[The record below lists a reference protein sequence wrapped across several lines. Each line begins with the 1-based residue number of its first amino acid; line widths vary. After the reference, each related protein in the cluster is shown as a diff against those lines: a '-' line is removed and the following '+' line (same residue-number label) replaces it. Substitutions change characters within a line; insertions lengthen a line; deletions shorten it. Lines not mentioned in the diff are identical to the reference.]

1 MNLYVIS
8 NINLDSFKDELL
20 STKIDNVSFA
30 GYNQYINELIDVNS
44 NLNKKKYDL
53 VFFHLDGDQL
63 FKFSIENDEFIYDDD
78 TFIYFINS
86 LSKFLAE
93 NSNTNIII
101 SGINISSITSY
112 NNLDSFVKNSFF
124 EIQFST
130 NKKIKELSR
139 KYTNLHYFD
148 FPSIVSKFGETQL
161 IDYKFWYLGRIKYS
175 HFGMKIISNYFTSLI
190 NGIFGSTK
198 KVLVL
203 DLDNTLWGG
212 VIGEDGLDGI
222 ELSEDGI
229 GKIFRDFQNEIL
241 KLKSLGILL
250 AICSKN
256 NSSDVDEVFENH
268 KMMLL
273 KSDDFTVKKINWQN
287 KSNNIREIASELNL
301 GLDSIVFIDDNPVER
316 EFVKKSIPEVNVP
329 DFPVEIF
336 NLKDW
341 FINDVIYRYF
351 SKISISNED
360 VNKKSQYERNIKR
373 VKEKDISLSLEDY
386 LKGLKM
392 KIKLTLDDRNSIPRL
407 SQLTQKT
414 NQFNLSTIRYSEN
427 EIENLMNDKNKF
439 VFSSVYEDKFGNE
452 GIISV
457 LIAEIIN
464 KKEVFIDTFLMSCR
478 VIGRKVE
485 TKILKEVLE
494 RLEEEHEI
502 KSVKMNF
509 NATKKNILAKKFYD
523 ECGFTESTKNIEINN
538 LISKLNET

>member
-63 FKFSIENDEFIYDDD
+63 FKFSIENDEFIYDDG

-273 KSDDFTVKKINWQN
+273 KSDDFTVKN
-287 KSNNIREIASELNL
+287 
-301 GLDSIVFIDDNPVER
+301 
-316 EFVKKSIPEVNVP
+316 
-329 DFPVEIF
+329 
-336 NLKDW
+336 
-341 FINDVIYRYF
+341 
-351 SKISISNED
+351 
-360 VNKKSQYERNIKR
+360 
-373 VKEKDISLSLEDY
+373 
-386 LKGLKM
+386 
-392 KIKLTLDDRNSIPRL
+392 
-407 SQLTQKT
+407 
-414 NQFNLSTIRYSEN
+414 
-427 EIENLMNDKNKF
+427 
-439 VFSSVYEDKFGNE
+439 
-452 GIISV
+452 
-457 LIAEIIN
+457 
-464 KKEVFIDTFLMSCR
+464 
-478 VIGRKVE
+478 
-485 TKILKEVLE
+485 
-494 RLEEEHEI
+494 
-502 KSVKMNF
+502 
-509 NATKKNILAKKFYD
+509 
-523 ECGFTESTKNIEINN
+523 
-538 LISKLNET
+538 